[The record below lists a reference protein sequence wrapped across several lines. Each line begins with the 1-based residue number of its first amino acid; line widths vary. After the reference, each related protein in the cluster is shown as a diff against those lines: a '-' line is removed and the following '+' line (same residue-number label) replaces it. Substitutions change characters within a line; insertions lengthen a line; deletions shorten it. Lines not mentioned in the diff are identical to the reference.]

1 MNVDRERLLA
11 DEAVGWR
18 RFSDVVTAIPPSR
31 AEDPTVTPDGWSP
44 KDTLFH
50 VAAWLELC
58 ADVCDRIAAGTW
70 DPETAEEETLAF
82 VDRINAEQFDRAR
95 AMTPHEVEVR
105 LARARER
112 AREAFAAQ
120 PEMTRD
126 AWGWFE
132 ESGPMHYAKHVH
144 DLAAFSAGVR
154 SDPEVGP
161 LLQAETDAWLELVA
175 ALDAVPADAF
185 TRAAVDGWSP
195 RDALHHLVRWLELS
209 TPAVE
214 ANRYWYE
221 GSVPAPGAVIDEMNA
236 DFLAEAATDAAR
248 EEGLRVE
255 LERVRTRMR
264 EALSGLTAPSDDAKR
279 TFAMNTIEHYA
290 EHVATFR
297 DAPGTSP

>member
-1 MNVDRERLLA
+1 MDRERLLA
-11 DEAVGWR
+11 DEAAGWR
-18 RFSDVVTAIPPSR
+18 RFSDVVAAIPPSR

-44 KDTLFH
+44 KDTTFH

-70 DPETAEEETLAF
+70 DPETAEEETPAF
-82 VDRINAEQFDRAR
+82 VDRLNAEQFDRAR
-95 AMTPHEVEVR
+95 AMTPQEVEVR

-112 AREAFAAQ
+112 AREAFAAL

-161 LLQAETDAWLELVA
+161 LLQAETDAWLDLVA
-175 ALDAVPADAF
+175 ALDALPADAF
-185 TRAAVDGWSP
+185 TRAAADGWSP

-209 TPAVE
+209 APAVE

-221 GSVPAPGAVIDEMNA
+221 RSLPAPDAVIDELNA
-236 DFLAEAATDAAR
+236 GFLVEAAAEMPELDD
-248 EEGLRVE
+248 LRVE
-255 LERVRTRMR
+255 LERVRRRMR
-264 EALSGLTAPSDDAKR
+264 EALSGLTAPTVDAKR

-297 DAPGTSP
+297 GAAEPSS

>member
-1 MNVDRERLLA
+1 MDRERLLA
-11 DEAVGWR
+11 DEASGWE
-18 RFSDVVTAIPPSR
+18 RFGTVVAAIPPGR
-31 AEDPTVTPDGWSP
+31 AEDPTVTPDGWST

-58 ADVCDRIAAGTW
+58 ADVCDRIAEGTW
-70 DPETAEEETLAF
+70 DPSTAEEETPGF
-82 VDRINAEQFDRAR
+82 VDRVNAEQFARAR
-95 AMTPHEVEVR
+95 AMTPQEVEVR

-112 AREAFAAQ
+112 ARDAFAAL
-120 PEMTRD
+120 PEMTLD

-144 DLAAFSAGVR
+144 DLAAFSAGVQ

-185 TRAAVDGWSP
+185 TRTAPDGWSP

-214 ANRYWYE
+214 ANRYWYD
-221 GSVPAPGAVIDEMNA
+221 GAVPAPDAVIDERNA
-236 DFLAEAATDAAR
+236 RFLAEAAAENPPVER
-248 EEGLRVE
+248 LRPD
-255 LERVRTRMR
+255 LERLRTRMR
-264 EALSGLTAPSDDAKR
+264 EALSGLTAPSDEAKR
-279 TFAMNTIEHYA
+279 TFALNTIDHYA
-290 EHVATFR
+290 EHLATFR
-297 DAPGTSP
+297 GVVGGRP

>member
-1 MNVDRERLLA
+1 MDRERLLA
-11 DEAVGWR
+11 DEASGWQ
-18 RFSDVVTAIPPSR
+18 RFSDAVAAIPPGR
-31 AEDPTVTPDGWSP
+31 ADDPIVTLDGWSP
-44 KDTLFH
+44 KGTLFH

-70 DPETAEEETLAF
+70 DPETADEETPAF
-82 VDRINAEQFDRAR
+82 VDRINAEQVDRAR

-112 AREAFAAQ
+112 ARDAFAAL

-144 DLAAFSAGVR
+144 DLAAFSAGIR

-161 LLQAETDAWLELVA
+161 LLQAETDAWLELGA
-175 ALDAVPADAF
+175 ALDEVPAHAF
-185 TRAAVDGWSP
+185 TRDAPDGWSP

-209 TPAVE
+209 APAVE
-214 ANRYWYE
+214 GNRSWYE
-221 GSVPAPGAVIDEMNA
+221 GGVPAPDAVIDERNER
-236 DFLAEAATDAAR
+236 FFAEAATDEPR
-248 EEGLRVE
+248 VDDLRTE

-279 TFAMNTIEHYA
+279 TFAMNTTEHYA

-297 DAPGTSP
+297 GAAGASP

>member
-1 MNVDRERLLA
+1 MDGERLLA
-11 DEAVGWR
+11 DEAAGWE
-18 RFSDVVTAIPPSR
+18 RFREVVAAIPPER

-70 DPETAEEETLAF
+70 DPSRADEETPEF
-82 VDRINAEQFDRAR
+82 VDRINAEHVARAR
-95 AMTPHEVEVR
+95 AMTPQEVEER

-112 AREAFAAQ
+112 ARTAFAGL
-120 PEMTRD
+120 PEMTAD

-144 DLAAFSAGVR
+144 DLAAFSAGVQ
-154 SDPEVGP
+154 SDPDVGP
-161 LLQAETDAWLELVA
+161 LLQAETDAWLELSA
-175 ALDAVPADAF
+175 ALDAVPPEAHA
-185 TRAAVDGWSP
+185 TPAADGWST

-209 TPAVE
+209 APAVE

-221 GSVPAPGAVIDEMNA
+221 GGIPAPDEVIGAKNEAFLIEAETA
-236 DFLAEAATDAAR
+236 DVAQ
-248 EEGLRVE
+248 LRLE
-255 LERVRTRMR
+255 LERARSRMR
-264 EALSGLTAPSDDAKR
+264 EALSGLTSPTPEAKR
-279 TFAMNTIEHYA
+279 TFELNTIQHYG

-297 DAPGTSP
+297 GAVGDAP